1 VQFLETYFIFFTIF
15 LIFGENDIKIK
26 ETKEAR
32 SSLDLHAI
40 EALFFNIISLLVL
53 MLEIFGAII
62 IAFSGAGIFLH
73 FLRTSRDGRDV
84 RLTFARYLVFG
95 LEFKL
100 AGEILRT
107 VVVRTINEVI
117 LLGSIIFLRAI
128 LNFVVHW
135 EIRQEKQDRDD

>member
-1 VQFLETYFIFFTIF
+1 M
-15 LIFGENDIKIK
+15 
-26 ETKEAR
+26 
-32 SSLDLHAI
+32 DLHTI
-40 EALFFNIISLLVL
+40 EVMLSSVIMLLVL
-53 MLEIFGAII
+53 MLEIFGAIVI
-62 IAFSGAGIFLH
+62 TYAGTTVFVH
-73 FLRTSRDGRDV
+73 FLRTSRDGREM

-117 LLGSIIFLRAI
+117 LLGAIILLRAV
-128 LNFVVHW
+128 LNLVVHW